1 MYFLLFSSKMIRL
14 KNKPLILS
22 IFITES
28 FDLSFIKRLTSY
40 GFTARTQM
48 QQKTTTKYIL

>member
-1 MYFLLFSSKMIRL
+1 MIRL